1 MILPLLLTVIPSTLL
16 AHKLSRLNIYTMKL
30 ARRGINVLPVEEAE
44 FLIGV
49 TVSDVMTRNY
59 PTVSTEMKIPELINK
74 LNKTGHHG
82 LPVIDR
88 DGRLYGM
95 VTLSDVESRI
105 SSDIKQLTASDIAT
119 TKLITAY
126 PDQSLSELVDHLRIG
141 TSEIPRIPVVSR
153 KDPTK
158 LVGMLRR
165 QDIIKGYAKTLA
177 TIHRTDNEDS
187 GY

>member
-1 MILPLLLTVIPSTLL
+1 MILPLLLVVIPSTLL
-16 AHKLSRLNIYTMKL
+16 GHKLSRLNIYTIKL

-44 FLIGV
+44 FLIGI

-74 LNKTGHHG
+74 INKTGHHG

-95 VTLSDVESRI
+95 VTLSDIESRI
-105 SSDIKQLTASDIAT
+105 TSDAKHLTAADIAT

-126 PDQSLSELVDHLRIG
+126 PDQSLSELIDHLRMG
-141 TSEIPRIPVVSR
+141 TGEIPRIPVVSR

-177 TIHRTDNEDS
+177 TIHGTDDEDI